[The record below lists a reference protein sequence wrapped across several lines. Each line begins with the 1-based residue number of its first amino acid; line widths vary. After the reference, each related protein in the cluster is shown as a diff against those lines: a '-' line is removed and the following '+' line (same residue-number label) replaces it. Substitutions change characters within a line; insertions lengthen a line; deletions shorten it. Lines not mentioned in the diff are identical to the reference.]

1 VTIHQLRIYEIDPTK
16 RAAFHERFRDHA
28 ARLMES
34 YGFRILAM
42 WESDTDGRL
51 EFIYLLEWPDQAT
64 LERQW
69 QQFMADES
77 WSDIK
82 DQVRAAIGG
91 EPVLGVTSRVLR
103 AVDYPPYR
111 LSN

>member
-64 LERQW
+64 LDRQW